1 MAGIGFT
8 PRRSMTAEDIRD
20 LQRRTRHPRRAL
32 GRRLVPGLVFG
43 PVLLGHQR
51 SEAIQRAHD
60 LADRLGGDLRVE
72 RRALEL
78 GMPKRSCA
86 IMRILLSH

>member
-20 LQRRTRHPRRAL
+20 LQCRAQQARRAL
-32 GRRLVPGLVFG
+32 GGRLVLGLVFG
-43 PVLLGHQR
+43 LLLLGDQR

-72 RRALEL
+72 RRALEWSRL
-78 GMPKRSCA
+78 PRRA
-86 IMRILLSH
+86 